1 MARPKEEGL
10 KYFPFDIDFF
20 NDEKIEAISGEFG
33 IKGEIATIKLLCAVY
48 RNGYFIEWNEMLKM
62 KLLKNLPGVSLDL
75 LEQIINRLVK
85 WEFFD
90 KNLFDSVK
98 ILTSHGVQKRYFEAI
113 RRRRQSK
120 DYPYILID
128 GVCGCESKD
137 ALSSVDDN
145 NSNSDEIVKCKV
157 NVCNNPTST
166 DINVGN
172 NATKESKGKEEEYI
186 PPIIPQGGMRDSD
199 DNMIQIEQELK
210 SREAE
215 LLAKEQK
222 LLKREAALKNQLSNK
237 LPDISFVSDDF
248 KDVFSSWLE
257 YKREK
262 KESYKSNKAL
272 EACYKKLLELSN
284 NNPDIARLIVE
295 QSMASNWSGIF
306 ELRNGNNGKGA
317 FSPNG
322 SSTAGQVIKPT
333 ENRQSGET
341 PQKDYSQRF

>member
-113 RRRRQSK
+113 RRRRKSK

-128 GVCGCESKD
+128 SVCGCESKD
-137 ALSSVDDN
+137 ALSSVDYN
-145 NSNSDEIVKCKV
+145 NSDSDEIVKCKV

-166 DINVGN
+166 DINVVDN
-172 NATKESKGKEEEYI
+172 PTKESKGKNNNSLPYTQAQEEF
-186 PPIIPQGGMRDSD
+186 PPPDIFDKPLKECYNELAS
-199 DNMIQIEQELK
+199 NMSWIEPFVMNIRSAGHNEFTI
-210 SREAE
+210 ETFYE
-215 LLAKEQK
+215 C
-222 LLKREAALKNQLSNK
+222 LKRFFAKLQNEGETQKAPKDAMSHFSRWLDIDLKKQE
-237 LPDISFVSDDF
+237 DD
-248 KDVFSSWLE
+248 
-257 YKREK
+257 KRRA
-262 KESYKSNKAL
+262 KS
-272 EACYKKLLELSN
+272 
-284 NNPDIARLIVE
+284 
-295 QSMASNWSGIF
+295 
-306 ELRNGNNGKGA
+306 
-317 FSPNG
+317 FSPAATNPTG
-322 SSTAGQVIKPT
+322 KVVCSEVKAATDSKSTGAA
-333 ENRQSGET
+333 
-341 PQKDYSQRF
+341 QKDYSARF

>member
-33 IKGEIATIKLLCAVY
+33 IKGEIATIKLLFAVY

-98 ILTSHGVQKRYFEAI
+98 ILTSHGIQKRYFEAI
-113 RRRRQSK
+113 RRRRKSK

-145 NSNSDEIVKCKV
+145 NSDSDEIVKCKV

-172 NATKESKGKEEEYI
+172 NATKESKGKEEDNI
-186 PPIIPQGGMRDSD
+186 PPTPPKGEGVNSKARLLFENYFRETFSDSYYWTAKD
-199 DNMIQIEQELK
+199 AGAMSQ
-210 SREAE
+210 
-215 LLAKEQK
+215 LL
-222 LLKREAALKNQLSNK
+222 NK
-237 LPDISFVSDDF
+237 LKFQRKQKKMDVSDDSLLYALQYLL
-248 KDVFSSWLE
+248 SSV
-257 YKREK
+257 
-262 KESYKSNKAL
+262 KEG
-272 EACYKKLLELSN
+272 
-284 NNPDIARLIVE
+284 
-295 QSMASNWSGIF
+295 WIF
-306 ELRNGNNGKGA
+306 ENFSVTNINSKFNEIVAQAKKSTSSKSDTDIGVVLKNN
-317 FSPNG
+317 SPDKYDND
-322 SSTAGQVIKPT
+322 SDKW
-333 ENRQSGET
+333 NR
-341 PQKDYSQRF
+341 

>member
-98 ILTSHGVQKRYFEAI
+98 ILTSHGIQKRYFEAI
-113 RRRRQSK
+113 RRRRKSK

-145 NSNSDEIVKCKV
+145 NSDSDEIVKCKV
-157 NVCNNPTST
+157 NVCNDPTST

-186 PPIIPQGGMRDSD
+186 PPTPPKGEGVNSKARLLFENYFRETFSDSYYWTAKD
-199 DNMIQIEQELK
+199 AGAMSQ
-210 SREAE
+210 
-215 LLAKEQK
+215 LL
-222 LLKREAALKNQLSNK
+222 NK
-237 LPDISFVSDDF
+237 LKFQRKQKKMDVSDDSLLYALQYLL
-248 KDVFSSWLE
+248 SSV
-257 YKREK
+257 
-262 KESYKSNKAL
+262 KEG
-272 EACYKKLLELSN
+272 
-284 NNPDIARLIVE
+284 
-295 QSMASNWSGIF
+295 WIF
-306 ELRNGNNGKGA
+306 ENFSVTNINSKFNEIVAQAKKSTSSKSDTDIGVVLKNN
-317 FSPNG
+317 SPDKYDND
-322 SSTAGQVIKPT
+322 SDKW
-333 ENRQSGET
+333 NR
-341 PQKDYSQRF
+341 